1 MAVQNKEDA
10 MDQYVLPD
18 SCALPCPEIQ
28 AEHELLVSILNKGRE
43 VVRSVQNPTPELFLS
58 LLEELRKASVAH
70 FAHEEAI
77 MEKCCYPDLAIHSI
91 HHANC
96 VTRLSQISDMLLVGE
111 IEPGRFLL
119 DELFDLVLD
128 DIIRA
133 DGGFK
138 AFIGD

>member
-1 MAVQNKEDA
+1 
-10 MDQYVLPD
+10 MDYFVLPD
-18 SCALPCPEIQ
+18 SCALPCAEIQ
-28 AEHELLVSILNKGRE
+28 AEHELLVGIINRGRDAL
-43 VVRSVQNPTPELFLS
+43 RLAPKPDPQLFHALLQELLA
-58 LLEELRKASVAH
+58 ASVAH

-77 MEKCCYPDLAIHSI
+77 MEKSGYPDLASHRA

-96 VTRLSQISDMLLVGE
+96 VRRLEQTGDMLLTGE
-111 IEPGRFLL
+111 IEPGRFFL

-138 AFIGD
+138 AFIGTSAGAR